1 MDRRGVAAAVEVLI
15 ISNMSGEGTMEEFTE
30 SRQPLAREEN
40 VGCRPS
46 DRSVGRWRVA
56 LFTMLAGLSGHGL
69 TLAADTGAT
78 ESAVTDE
85 VGLADIVVTAQKYK
99 STILDTSISMSAL
112 SGDQMI
118 AAGIRRA
125 RHETEIYAP

>member
-1 MDRRGVAAAVEVLI
+1 MCDSRYVDRRGVAAAVEVLI

-56 LFTMLAGLSGHGL
+56 LFTMLAGLPGRF
-69 TLAADTGAT
+69 
-78 ESAVTDE
+78 
-85 VGLADIVVTAQKYK
+85 
-99 STILDTSISMSAL
+99 
-112 SGDQMI
+112 
-118 AAGIRRA
+118 AGK
-125 RHETEIYAP
+125 